1 MVEVLN
7 GVGLSVKTTILY

>member
-7 GVGLSVKTTILY
+7 GVGLSVKTNILY